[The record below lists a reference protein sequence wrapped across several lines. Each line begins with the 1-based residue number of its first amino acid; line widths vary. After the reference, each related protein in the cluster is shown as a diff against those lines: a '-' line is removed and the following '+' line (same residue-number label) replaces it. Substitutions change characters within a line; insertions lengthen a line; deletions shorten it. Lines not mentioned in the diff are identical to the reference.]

1 MKKDALQLEDLKVSN
16 LPELQ
21 GWKEKQQKLVEEN
34 PYVEIVDNKSYEVAC
49 KSRTALLK
57 GRTELEKQDKLIASK
72 LTSFRKEVKQET
84 DNLIAITLPYEEK
97 QQSEVKRFEE
107 IKAAEKA
114 EEKRIEQLRVDT
126 IKSKINN
133 FETASYGVIQDTTIE
148 NVDLHKSM
156 LDAFANADFDYEEF
170 DIIFEQAKA
179 RIQTSW
185 DLKCADIQ
193 EKESQRVENERL
205 QKEAEQARIVSELQA
220 SRLNELTPYIA
231 YGEPI
236 DLTNLH
242 SIEESVWIEVIASK
256 KALFEAEQK
265 KQQEAQEKIES
276 DKQKIFEIRKGRL
289 AEIGIYQD
297 DNGWFKNEFSDT
309 LINETLVLE
318 CDTLSFEKSIEDAKE
333 SIAIGNEGRVQ
344 HKVELRIE
352 KLKELGF
359 KEDIGVEYPFSI
371 SDKIF
376 INEQILANRDDLW
389 FNEFIEDAKKH
400 LQTKAEEQRI
410 ADEKLAKE
418 DAERLKKKNKA
429 REKRLAK
436 DKKVLKEFI
445 ENIYLSNKTSVFL
458 SEDEPIAFFDGIV
471 LKKLHLLISEL
482 LTDLNN
488 L

>member
-1 MKKDALQLEDLKVSN
+1 MKKNALQLEDLKVSN

-21 GWKEKQQKLVEEN
+21 GWKEKQQKLVDDN
-34 PYVEIVDNKSYEVAC
+34 PYVEIVDNKTYDVAC

-170 DIIFEQAKA
+170 DILFEQAKA
-179 RIQTSW
+179 RIQSSW

-193 EKESQRVENERL
+193 EKEAQRVENERL
-205 QKEAEQARIVSELQA
+205 QKEAEQARRISELQA

-231 YGEPI
+231 YGEPM
-236 DLTNLH
+236 DLANLH
-242 SIEESVWIEVIASK
+242 SIDESVWIEVIASK

-265 KQQEAQEKIES
+265 KQQEAQEKIEA
-276 DKQKIFEIRKGRL
+276 DKQKIFEIRVKRFQEAGVELGEGFVARIINRGDGTQFEL
-289 AEIGIYQD
+289 TKEMVLD
-297 DNGWFKNEFSDT
+297 SDT
-309 LINETLVLE
+309 IEFETLFSNTLLE
-318 CDTLSFEKSIEDAKE
+318 VEKHRL
-333 SIAIGNEGRVQ
+333 N
-344 HKVELRIE
+344 VE
-352 KLKELGF
+352 
-359 KEDIGVEYPFSI
+359 
-371 SDKIF
+371 
-376 INEQILANRDDLW
+376 N
-389 FNEFIEDAKKH
+389 
-400 LQTKAEEQRI
+400 AEEQRI

-418 DAERLKKKNKA
+418 DAERLKKENKA

-458 SEDEPIAFFDGIV
+458 SEDETIVFFDGIV

>member
-265 KQQEAQEKIES
+265 KQQEAQEKIEA

-333 SIAIGNEGRVQ
+333 SIAIGNKGRVQ

-418 DAERLKKKNKA
+418 DAERLKKENKD

-436 DKKVLKEFI
+436 DKE
-445 ENIYLSNKTSVFL
+445 IYKNTLNESLSGF
-458 SEDEPIAFFDGIV
+458 PIFFDSPNEEIKSFSIEASNRVGD
-471 LKKLHLLISEL
+471 LLREL
-482 LTDLNN
+482 LTDLEN

>member
-170 DIIFEQAKA
+170 DILFEQSKD

-242 SIEESVWIEVIASK
+242 SIEESVWIEAIASK

-276 DKQKIFEIRKGRL
+276 DKQKIFEIRVKRFEDAGVELGEGFVAIIIKKGDGTKFEL
-289 AEIGIYQD
+289 TKEMVLD
-297 DNGWFKNEFSDT
+297 SDT
-309 LINETLVLE
+309 IEFETLFSNTLLE
-318 CDTLSFEKSIEDAKE
+318 VEKHRL
-333 SIAIGNEGRVQ
+333 N
-344 HKVELRIE
+344 VE
-352 KLKELGF
+352 
-359 KEDIGVEYPFSI
+359 
-371 SDKIF
+371 
-376 INEQILANRDDLW
+376 N
-389 FNEFIEDAKKH
+389 
-400 LQTKAEEQRI
+400 AEEQRI

>member
-170 DIIFEQAKA
+170 DILFEQARA

-185 DLKCADIQ
+185 DAKCADIQ
-193 EKESQRVENERL
+193 EKEAQRVENERL
-205 QKEAEQARIVSELQA
+205 QKEAEQARRISELQT

-242 SIEESVWIEVIASK
+242 SIEESVWIEAIASK

-265 KQQEAQEKIES
+265 KQQEAQEKIEA
-276 DKQKIFEIRKGRL
+276 DKQKIFEIRVKRFQEAGVELGEGFVARIINRGDGTQFRL
-289 AEIGIYQD
+289 TKEMVL
-297 DNGWFKNEFSDT
+297 ESDT
-309 LINETLVLE
+309 IEFETLFSNTLLE
-318 CDTLSFEKSIEDAKE
+318 VEKHRL
-333 SIAIGNEGRVQ
+333 N
-344 HKVELRIE
+344 VE
-352 KLKELGF
+352 
-359 KEDIGVEYPFSI
+359 
-371 SDKIF
+371 
-376 INEQILANRDDLW
+376 N
-389 FNEFIEDAKKH
+389 
-400 LQTKAEEQRI
+400 AENQRI
-410 ADEKLAKE
+410 SDEKLAKE
-418 DAERLKKKNKA
+418 DAERLKKENKA

-436 DKKVLKEFI
+436 DKEIYKNTLN
-445 ENIYLSNKTSVFL
+445 ENLSGF
-458 SEDEPIAFFDGIV
+458 PMFFDSPNEEIKSFSIEASNRVGD
-471 LKKLHLLISEL
+471 LLRELLIE
-482 LTDLNN
+482 LNN

>member
-21 GWKEKQQKLVEEN
+21 GWKEKQQKLVEDN

-97 QQSEVKRFEE
+97 QQSEVKRYEE
-107 IKAAEKA
+107 IKASEKA
-114 EEKRIEQLRVDT
+114 EKERLDQERVNSIKTRID
-126 IKSKINN
+126 N
-133 FETASYGVIQDTTIE
+133 FESDSYKIIQDTTID
-148 NVDLHKSM
+148 NVELHKTM
-156 LDAFANADFDYEEF
+156 LDALVNIDFDYEEF
-170 DIIFEQAKA
+170 DILFEQAKA

-185 DLKCADIQ
+185 DAKCSDIQ
-193 EKESQRVENERL
+193 EKEAQRIENERL
-205 QKEAEQARIVSELQA
+205 QKEAEQARRISELQA
-220 SRLNELTPYIA
+220 SRLSELTPYIA
-231 YGEPI
+231 YGEAM

-242 SIEESVWIEVIASK
+242 SIEESVWVEIIASK
-256 KALFEAEQK
+256 KALFDAEQK

-276 DKQKIFEIRKGRL
+276 DKQEIFEIRKSRL
-289 AEIGIYQD
+289 EEIGIYQD
-297 DNGWFKNEFSDT
+297 ECGWFKNEFSDV

-333 SIAIGNEGRVQ
+333 SIAIGDEGRVQ
-344 HKVELRIE
+344 KKVELRIGI
-352 KLKELGF
+352 LKELGF
-359 KEDIGVEYPFSI
+359 KEDVGVEYPFSI

-376 INEQILANRDDLW
+376 VNEEILANRDDLW
-389 FNEFIEDAKKH
+389 FNEFVSDAKKYLH
-400 LQTKAEEQRI
+400 SKAEQQRL

-418 DAERLKKKNKA
+418 DAERLKKENKD

-436 DKKVLKEFI
+436 DKE
-445 ENIYLSNKTSVFL
+445 IYKNTLNESLSGF
-458 SEDEPIAFFDGIV
+458 PMFFDSPNEEIKSFSIECSNRVGD
-471 LKKLHLLISEL
+471 LLRELLIE
-482 LTDLNN
+482 LNN